1 MLPDVI
7 LYQPLISNK
16 VFRLGHAEA
25 SGGHDALGAV
35 VVRSTSNGLALE
47 VAEEASVGA
56 TESTRAAEAV
66 ELTVAAKRSG
76 TSRARGR
83 NTEELALVTL
93 GVNGV
98 LDVLE
103 DVTLSEDRARVD
115 LESVVRDIVEEVVD
129 GVEES
134 VAGDLG
140 ATAGNS
146 VDVVV
151 LEGDEIVGAG
161 EVETPVVVVVA
172 ASRPAGGTINLAV
185 GDGDT
190 VAGVVSEDNVLTTDE
205 RSGNMVDP
213 DVVSVVEGNGITTP
227 DVLRVKLSD
236 VNILDDDVL
245 GTNDSET
252 LTADDSLGA
261 NADQGLVGA
270 NLDTQNT
277 GLVILDVDL
286 GGVGLVVATPVVLI
300 DGSLALGSGS
310 PGSTTSLA
318 SGTLGADKVD
328 GAVEV
333 DNSGGGVAE
342 VGDELSGGLGVDGS
356 SVTSSCGGGTET
368 FGAGGKSA
376 EDGRES
382 GGDREEGLE
391 ERRHVDIGSDSGSM
405 LCVSEDCKKKP
416 ETQLL
421 VV

>member
-7 LYQPLISNK
+7 LYQRLISNK
-16 VFRLGHAEA
+16 VLSLGHAEA

-66 ELTVAAKRSG
+66 ELTVAAKRSS
-76 TSRARGR
+76 TRRARGG

-93 GVNGV
+93 GVDGV

-103 DVTLSEDRARVD
+103 DVTLSEDRARVN

-140 ATAGNS
+140 ATAGNA

-151 LEGDEIVGAG
+151 LEGDEIVGASK
-161 EVETPVVVVVA
+161 VETPVVVVVA
-172 ASRPAGGTINLAV
+172 ASRPAGGTVDLAV

-205 RSGNMVDP
+205 RSGNMVNP

-227 DVLRVKLSD
+227 DVLRVELSD
-236 VNILDDDVL
+236 VNVLDDDVL

-252 LTADDSLGA
+252 LATDDTLGA

-286 GGVGLVVATPVVLI
+286 GGVGLVVAAPVVLV
-300 DGSLALGSGS
+300 DGSLALGSSS
-310 PGSTTSLA
+310 PGGTTSLA
-318 SGTLGADKVD
+318 GGTLSANEVD

-333 DNSGGGVAE
+333 DDSGGGVTE
-342 VGDELSGGLGVDGS
+342 VRDELSGGLGVDGS
-356 SVTSSCGGGTET
+356 SAASSCGGGSEAL
-368 FGAGGKSA
+368 GAGGKSA
-376 EDGRES
+376 EDGGDN

-391 ERRHVDIGSDSGSM
+391 ERRHDG
-405 LCVSEDCKKKP
+405 
-416 ETQLL
+416 
-421 VV
+421 